1 MQSDSCLVGFG
12 ILLWFQQ
19 SGIVLWMPLMCKWK
33 REYLQRRWISPAE
46 NWSLKDWFCCAE
58 SLRQLSSQSCL
69 TEGPAKCFYQHQEKK
84 WTIKMYLE
92 RLKLLWNDTEGR
104 PVMKI
109 YEDSQTRLSEVTVCT
124 SQCLKW
130 PDLFLYPRSSAL
142 LWYYPSHTFYSCV
155 YVPGREL
162 ICIQNNWCD
171 VG

>member
-12 ILLWFQQ
+12 ISLWFQQ

-46 NWSLKDWFCCAE
+46 NWSLKDWFCYAE

-69 TEGPAKCFYQHQEKK
+69 TEGPAKCFYQHQEKN

-109 YEDSQTRLSEVTVCT
+109 CEDSQTRLSEVTVCSFT
-124 SQCLKW
+124 MFEVAWPLPLSQELSLAVVLSLSYFLLMCVCPW
-130 PDLFLYPRSSAL
+130 QGTDLHS
-142 LWYYPSHTFYSCV
+142 
-155 YVPGREL
+155 E
-162 ICIQNNWCD
+162 
-171 VG
+171 